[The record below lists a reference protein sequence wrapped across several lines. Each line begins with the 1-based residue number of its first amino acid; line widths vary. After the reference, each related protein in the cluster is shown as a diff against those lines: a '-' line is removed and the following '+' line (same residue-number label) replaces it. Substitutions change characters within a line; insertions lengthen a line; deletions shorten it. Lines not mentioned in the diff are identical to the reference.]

1 MPGTLFVCVE
11 HVCKYQNNIKIAC
24 IHVWYMQQSAYCSD
38 NEIECII
45 GSNNMNYNEIFETSL
60 IVSKG
65 LVIQIFN
72 TKILL
77 LN

>member
-1 MPGTLFVCVE
+1 
-11 HVCKYQNNIKIAC
+11 
-24 IHVWYMQQSAYCSD
+24 MQQSAYCSD

-45 GSNNMNYNEIFETSL
+45 RSNNMNYYEIFETSL
-60 IVSKG
+60 IVGEG